1 MERQRSGSRQLIV
14 EGSDWR
20 WRLRHWAVIQRDM
33 LDRHPWITDM
43 PMAAPSLAPNSLTF
57 VERGLECMDGTALPD
72 EHKLRIIGLISSYT
86 LSEARM
92 AHDAARARA
101 LSAASGLDDQGAP
114 SWSYEALLREIVN
127 DRDYRRLHRIKW
139 SDAIGGDATGFKERD
154 EFLFGL
160 ERILDG
166 VAVLMEQP
174 LGSRTRAGPQRGSIG
189 EEIVTVS
196 TRARCRTRW
205 CWPTICPSVEFGS
218 PRNPEVRT

>member
-1 MERQRSGSRQLIV
+1 MARVAKELGFTTMSLYRHVDNKDELLQLMWNASAQGAEQLIV

-20 WRLRHWAVIQRDM
+20 SRLRNWAVIQREM

-43 PMAAPSLAPNSLTF
+43 PMAAPPLAPNSLTF

-72 EHKLRIIGLISSYT
+72 EHKLRIIGLISAYT

-101 LSAASGLDDQGAP
+101 QSDASGFDDQSAP
-114 SWSYEALLREIVN
+114 SWSYEALLREIV
-127 DRDYRRLHRIKW
+127 DERDYPRLHRIAW
-139 SDAIGGDATGFKERD
+139 SDTIGGEATGFEERD

-166 VAVLMEQP
+166 VAVLMVQP
-174 LGSRTRAGPQRGSIG
+174 LDCEDEQDLSEGRSAKGS
-189 EEIVTVS
+189 
-196 TRARCRTRW
+196 
-205 CWPTICPSVEFGS
+205 
-218 PRNPEVRT
+218 